1 MTLLPLRSVLRILAV
16 CSGCTILLAGTQAF
30 AQTPDQFDKP
40 AAVRSI
46 NPKPNDSTEIRC
58 TYFSDLMVRE
68 TQDGPESE
76 NAAIVRNPKAACK
89 AGAVPGET
97 LLDTAGMTLD
107 GRKGSYLLFSD
118 LDPHGATGFVII
130 DTKTGHILLR
140 DTAMSHPV
148 LQTLTL
154 ENSSLRLRYRRGVN
168 APCSLMQDAKKCW
181 AQLVTEK
188 LVPAD
193 LPAPPAQI
201 CNEAYSRDN
210 APRNNPSIV
219 VYATEVIVET
229 GGKTKVVSRGAV
241 GCESMP

>member
-1 MTLLPLRSVLRILAV
+1 MPSDTFACAVDAVIRAAFAAALLV
-16 CSGCTILLAGTQAF
+16 CGPAD
-30 AQTPDQFDKP
+30 AQTPDFFDKP
-40 AAVRSI
+40 AAVRSVK
-46 NPKPNDSTEIRC
+46 PKPDDSTEIRC
-58 TYFSDLMVRE
+58 TYFPDLMVRE

-76 NAAIVRNPKAACK
+76 NAAIVRNAGAACK
-89 AGAVPGET
+89 AGAVAGET

-130 DTKTGHILLR
+130 DAKTGTILLR
-140 DTAMSHPV
+140 DAAMSHPV
-148 LQTLTL
+148 LQNLTL
-154 ENSSLRLRYRRGVN
+154 ENGSLRLRYKRGVN

-181 AQLVTEK
+181 SQLVTEK

-201 CNEAYSRDN
+201 CSEAYSRDK

-219 VYATEVIVET
+219 VYDTDTMVET
-229 GGKTKVVSRGAV
+229 GGKIKVLSRGTV